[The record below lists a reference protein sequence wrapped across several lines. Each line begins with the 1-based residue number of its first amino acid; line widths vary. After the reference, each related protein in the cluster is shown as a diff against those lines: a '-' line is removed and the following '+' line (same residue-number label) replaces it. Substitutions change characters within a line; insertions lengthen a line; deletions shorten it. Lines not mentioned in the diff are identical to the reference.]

1 MTECRAAFYARVSS
15 EAQARDHT
23 IDSQVAALRE
33 RIIADG
39 ATAAPDNAY
48 LDAGHSG
55 SSLVRPALERLRDAV
70 AAGEIDR
77 LYVLAPDRLAR
88 RHAHQALLMEEFR
101 RAGVEVAFL
110 NRPIGAGPEDDL
122 LLQIQG
128 VIAEYER
135 AQILERG
142 RRGRRHAARSGSVS
156 ALAGAPYGYRYITRE
171 RGGGVARFE
180 VVPEEARWVR
190 LIFAWVGLD
199 RLSLREVCRR
209 LQQAGCRTRSGTP
222 RWWAST
228 LHGMIENP
236 AYTGTAMYG
245 RFHAVEPKPRLRP
258 VRNRL
263 SHSARP
269 TTRVPVP
276 SAEWVAVPV
285 PALVDPAV
293 AEAARAQLEE
303 NRRRKREQSRG
314 PGWLLQGLVVC
325 RRCGYAYYGKA
336 TPGLAERH
344 RPGPFGYGAYR
355 CIGSDGHRFDGQA
368 VCTNRPVRS
377 DRLERAVWAEIETV
391 LNDPRRIA
399 HEHQRRLTD
408 LAGEPADADV
418 GKVERR
424 IGAVRRGIGRLID
437 GYAEG
442 VIERAEFEPRLA
454 DLRARVAQLEEHHTA
469 LAAAAQAR
477 RDLTLVIGRLEDFST
492 KVRENLDLLDWAA
505 RREVIRLMVRRIEI
519 DHGQIEIV
527 FRIPP
532 PSRGEGGGGRS
543 RPRQHCTGEHHPAAG
558 EHDEALGLRVAGDH
572 AVAHAVDVRPLAAA
586 LGRERAVVDRL
597 PQARPAGL
605 ALVQRLQRVPVL
617 HRGRHDGD
625 REPVP
630 LGIDQRHPLAP
641 EHLLAGVP
649 PVQPAAGRRAGSP
662 ARAAAG
668 DALHRLRVEDGQ
680 RRPRPPPALAP
691 PAARHLAQQGVEQAQ
706 RQPAAEPA
714 VHGPPG
720 REALRQAPP
729 QSAHPQVPGDRADH
743 APDRRCP
750 PAPRRVGPP
759 PPARDLLDPARP
771 Y

>member
-33 RIIADG
+33 RITADG
-39 ATAAPDNAY
+39 ATFAPDNAY

-55 SSLVRPALERLRDAV
+55 ASLVRPALERLRDAV

-88 RHAHQALLMEEFR
+88 RHAHQAVLMEEFR

-228 LHGMIENP
+228 LHGLIENP

-258 VRNRL
+258 VRNHA
-263 SHSARP
+263 SSSRP

-276 SAEWVAVPV
+276 RADWVAVPV
-285 PALVDPAV
+285 PPLVDPAV

-325 RRCGYAYYGKA
+325 RRCGYAYYGKT

-344 RPGPFGYGAYR
+344 RPGLFGYGAYR
-355 CIGSDGHRFDGQA
+355 CIGSDGHRFDGLA
-368 VCTNRPVRS
+368 VCANRPVRS
-377 DRLERAVWAEIETV
+377 DRLERAVWAEVEAV
-391 LNDPRRIA
+391 LNDPERVADEYR
-399 HEHQRRLTD
+399 RRLTD
-408 LAGEPADADV
+408 VAAKDRADADV
-418 GKVERR
+418 VEVERR
-424 IGAVRRGIGRLID
+424 IGALRRGVGRLID
-437 GYAEG
+437 GFAEG
-442 VIERAEFEPRLA
+442 LIERREFEPRVA
-454 DLRARVAQLEEHHTA
+454 DLRARIAQLEEQRTA
-469 LAAAAQAR
+469 LAAAAEAR
-477 RDLTLVIGRLEDFST
+477 RDLTLVIGRLADFST
-492 KVRENLDLLDWAA
+492 KVRQNLDLLDWTT
-505 RREVIRLMVRRIEI
+505 RRDVIRLMVRRIEI
-519 DHGQIEIV
+519 DEGQIEIV

-532 PSRGEGGGGRS
+532 LSGGSGR
-543 RPRQHCTGEHHPAAG
+543 
-558 EHDEALGLRVAGDH
+558 DH
-572 AVAHAVDVRPLAAA
+572 ASQPTQRCPGERGAHVWLVGALPSSGQRLRGAHAHPS
-586 LGRERAVVDRL
+586 
-597 PQARPAGL
+597 GL
-605 ALVQRLQRVPVL
+605 CSTGDDPP
-617 HRGRHDGD
+617 HD
-625 REPVP
+625 
-630 LGIDQRHPLAP
+630 
-641 EHLLAGVP
+641 
-649 PVQPAAGRRAGSP
+649 
-662 ARAAAG
+662 
-668 DALHRLRVEDGQ
+668 
-680 RRPRPPPALAP
+680 
-691 PAARHLAQQGVEQAQ
+691 
-706 RQPAAEPA
+706 
-714 VHGPPG
+714 
-720 REALRQAPP
+720 
-729 QSAHPQVPGDRADH
+729 
-743 APDRRCP
+743 APDRKSLSNLINSP
-750 PAPRRVGPP
+750 DG
-759 PPARDLLDPARP
+759 L
-771 Y
+771 

>member
-1 MTECRAAFYARVSS
+1 MVECRTAFYARVSS

-23 IDSQVAALRE
+23 IASQVAALRE
-33 RIIADG
+33 RAVVDG
-39 ATAAPDNAY
+39 AVMDPDHAFI
-48 LDAGHSG
+48 DEGHSG
-55 SSLVRPALERLRDAV
+55 SSLVRPALERLRDVV

-77 LYVLAPDRLAR
+77 VYLLAPDRLAR

-101 RAGVEVAFL
+101 RAGVEVTFL

-135 AQILERG
+135 AQILERS

-156 ALAGAPYGYRYITRE
+156 ALAGAPYGYRYVTRD
-171 RGGGVARFE
+171 RGAGVARFE
-180 VVPEEARWVR
+180 IVPEEARFVR
-190 LIFAWVGLD
+190 LIFAWVGLE

-209 LQQAGCRTRSGTP
+209 LQQAGCRTRSGST

-228 LHGMIENP
+228 IHGMIENP

-258 VRNRL
+258 IRNHPPHA
-263 SHSARP
+263 SRP

-276 SAEWVAVPV
+276 PAEWVAVPV
-285 PALVDPAV
+285 PAIVDPAI
-293 AEAARAQLEE
+293 AEAARAQLAE
-303 NRRRKREQSRG
+303 NRQRKREQSRG

-344 RPGPFGYGAYR
+344 RPSPFGYGAYR

-377 DRLERAVWAEIETV
+377 DRLECAVWAEIEAV
-391 LNDPRRIA
+391 LNDPQRIA
-399 HEHQRRLTD
+399 HEYQRRLTD
-408 LAGEPADADV
+408 LAGEPADADT

-454 DLRARVAQLEEHHTA
+454 DLRARVAQLEEHRTT

-477 RDLTLVIGRLEDFST
+477 RDLTLVIGRLDDFST

-532 PSRGEGGGGRS
+532 PSRGEGGGDRS
-543 RPRQHCTGEHHPAAG
+543 RPRQHCTE
-558 EHDEALGLRVAGDH
+558 EHDPALGQGLEALGL
-572 AVAHAVDVRPLAAA
+572 AA
-586 LGRERAVVDRL
+586 LDDL
-597 PQARPAGL
+597 
-605 ALVQRLQRVPVL
+605 
-617 HRGRHDGD
+617 
-625 REPVP
+625 
-630 LGIDQRHPLAP
+630 
-641 EHLLAGVP
+641 
-649 PVQPAAGRRAGSP
+649 QPAAARCSHGFAG
-662 ARAAAG
+662 G
-668 DALHRLRVEDGQ
+668 VVLIDAVTGLCRT
-680 RRPRPPPALAP
+680 
-691 PAARHLAQQGVEQAQ
+691 
-706 RQPAAEPA
+706 
-714 VHGPPG
+714 
-720 REALRQAPP
+720 
-729 QSAHPQVPGDRADH
+729 
-743 APDRRCP
+743 
-750 PAPRRVGPP
+750 
-759 PPARDLLDPARP
+759 
-771 Y
+771 

>member
-33 RIIADG
+33 RITADG

-135 AQILERG
+135 TQILERG

-156 ALAGAPYGYRYITRE
+156 ARAGAPYGYRYITRE

-245 RFHAVEPKPRLRP
+245 RFHTVEPKPRLRP

-285 PALVDPAV
+285 PALIDPAV

-336 TPGLAERH
+336 TPGLAERY
-344 RPGPFGYGAYR
+344 RPGLFGYGAYR

-368 VCTNRPVRS
+368 VCANRPVRS
-377 DRLERAVWAEIETV
+377 DRLERAVWAQVEAV
-391 LNDPRRIA
+391 LNDPERVADEYR
-399 HEHQRRLTD
+399 RRLTAAAAD
-408 LAGEPADADV
+408 RMDADV
-418 GKVERR
+418 AEVEHR
-424 IGAVRRGIGRLID
+424 IGALRRGVGRLID
-437 GYAEG
+437 GFAEG
-442 VIERAEFEPRLA
+442 LIERIEFEPRVA
-454 DLRARVAQLEEHHTA
+454 DLRARIAQLEEQRTA
-469 LAAAAQAR
+469 LAAAAEAR
-477 RDLTLVIGRLEDFST
+477 RDLTLVIGRLADFST
-492 KVRENLDLLDWAA
+492 KVRQNLDLLDWTT
-505 RREVIRLMVRRIEI
+505 RRDVIRLMVRRIEI
-519 DHGQIEIV
+519 DDGQIEIV

-532 PSRGEGGGGRS
+532 LSGGPGRDHTS
-543 RPRQHCTGEHHPAAG
+543 QPTQHCPE
-558 EHDEALGLRVAGDH
+558 ER
-572 AVAHAVDVRPLAAA
+572 RAA
-586 LGRERAVVDRL
+586 LG
-597 PQARPAGL
+597 
-605 ALVQRLQRVPVL
+605 
-617 HRGRHDGD
+617 
-625 REPVP
+625 
-630 LGIDQRHPLAP
+630 
-641 EHLLAGVP
+641 
-649 PVQPAAGRRAGSP
+649 
-662 ARAAAG
+662 
-668 DALHRLRVEDGQ
+668 
-680 RRPRPPPALAP
+680 
-691 PAARHLAQQGVEQAQ
+691 
-706 RQPAAEPA
+706 AAE
-714 VHGPPG
+714 
-720 REALRQAPP
+720 
-729 QSAHPQVPGDRADH
+729 
-743 APDRRCP
+743 
-750 PAPRRVGPP
+750 RV
-759 PPARDLLDPARP
+759 ARDCDPL
-771 Y
+771 

>member
-1 MTECRAAFYARVSS
+1 MVECRAAFYARVSS

-23 IDSQVAALRE
+23 IASQVAALRE
-33 RIIADG
+33 RAGVDG
-39 ATAAPDNAY
+39 AVMDPDHAFI
-48 LDAGHSG
+48 DEGHSG
-55 SSLVRPALERLRDAV
+55 SSLVRPALERLRDVV

-77 LYVLAPDRLAR
+77 VYLLAPDRLAR

-101 RAGVEVAFL
+101 RAGVEVTFL
-110 NRPIGAGPEDDL
+110 NRPIGASPEDDL

-135 AQILERG
+135 AQILERS

-156 ALAGAPYGYRYITRE
+156 ALAGAPYGYRYITRD
-171 RGGGVARFE
+171 RGAGVARFE
-180 VVPEEARWVR
+180 IVPEEARFVR
-190 LIFAWVGLD
+190 LIFAWVGLE

-209 LQQAGCRTRSGTP
+209 LQQAGCRTRSGST

-228 LHGMIENP
+228 IHGMIENP

-258 VRNRL
+258 IRNHPPHA
-263 SHSARP
+263 SRP

-276 SAEWVAVPV
+276 PAEWVAVPV
-285 PALVDPAV
+285 PAIVDPAI
-293 AEAARAQLEE
+293 AEAARAQLAE
-303 NRRRKREQSRG
+303 NRQRKREQSRG

-377 DRLERAVWAEIETV
+377 DRLECAVWAEIEAV
-391 LNDPRRIA
+391 LNDPQRIA
-399 HEHQRRLTD
+399 HEYQRRLTD
-408 LAGEPADADV
+408 LAGEPADADT

-437 GYAEG
+437 SYAEG
-442 VIERAEFEPRLA
+442 VIERVEFEPRLA
-454 DLRARVAQLEEHHTA
+454 DLRARVAQLEEHRTT

-477 RDLTLVIGRLEDFST
+477 RDLTLVIGRLDDFST

-532 PSRGEGGGGRS
+532 PSRGEGGGDRN
-543 RPRQHCTGEHHPAAG
+543 RPRQHCTGEHQPATR
-558 EHDEALGLRVAGDH
+558 EHDEAPCGRVTGH
-572 AVAHAVDVRPLAAA
+572 HPVAHAVQVRPGAAA
-586 LGRERAVVDRL
+586 LGREGTVVDALAQR
-597 PQARPAGL
+597 RPADL
-605 ALVQRLQRVPVL
+605 AGVQRLQRVPVL
-617 HRGRHDGD
+617 HGSRHDGD
-625 REPVP
+625 REPVA
-630 LGIDQRHPLAP
+630 LGVDQRHPLAP
-641 EHLLAGVP
+641 DRALGCVVP
-649 PVQPAAGRRAGSP
+649 PRATH
-662 ARAAAG
+662 G
-668 DALHRLRVEDGQ
+668 DALHRLRVDDPQ
-680 RRPRPPPALAP
+680 ARPGSPANLAP
-691 PAARHLAQQGVEQAQ
+691 ATTRHVPQQYLKQAQ
-706 RQPAAEPA
+706 LEPA
-714 VHGPPG
+714 PKPAIDSPYAIGKRVRVRHSGP
-720 REALRQAPP
+720 
-729 QSAHPQVPGDRADH
+729 
-743 APDRRCP
+743 
-750 PAPRRVGPP
+750 
-759 PPARDLLDPARP
+759 
-771 Y
+771 